1 MRCLAHTEAQAE
13 AIHTAKTE
21 ELKEALRVR
30 EGIES
35 QRALDAIRIKEQELL
50 NMVAQYKEKFTA

>member
-1 MRCLAHTEAQAE
+1 
-13 AIHTAKTE
+13 
-21 ELKEALRVR
+21 LRVR

-50 NMVAQYKEKFTA
+50 NMGAQYKENLKHEATNM